1 MTAARG
7 ERILLVVGEGGDGQ
21 RTAPPGDVAGALE
34 DAAYTV
40 ERHGSPQA
48 CLGRLEETEVAAVVS
63 EHAPPDVDGL
73 QLLRSIRVSN
83 PSLPVFLLP
92 ASADATIAGEAVA
105 ASVDGYIGPSQS
117 PATVVRRLEACL
129 ERAVPTVPDASW
141 DRYRHLVE
149 ISPVPI
155 NLFDGD
161 GTCIWGNDAVLD
173 LLDLD
178 SRADLVG
185 RSIFEFIHPEDRAI
199 AREEVESVV
208 EQKRSV
214 GPTAMRLVT
223 DDGDVRHVQVATAV
237 GELLGTS
244 IGQAIALDVS
254 EQTLQERHLTVLDT
268 WLRHNIRNELN
279 LVQGLAERIENG
291 EDADPAAT
299 AGRIRGSASHLVSQA
314 NRQRRLIGLLQRPP
328 DPVRTD
334 LAALAERRVASARA
348 DYEEAEIVTGTLAD
362 VSVLALP
369 ELEDAV
375 AELIENAIE
384 HADAP
389 DPTVTLSVE
398 RAADGAGVLCVR
410 DDGPGIPDEEREIL
424 QIDSDIDQIHH
435 SSGLGLVF
443 VYWAVVLADG
453 TVDFEV
459 GDAGGT
465 TVSLTLPAAGDA

>member
-1 MTAARG
+1 MTAARSD
-7 ERILLVVGEGGDGQ
+7 RILLVVDDGADGQ

-40 ERHGSPQA
+40 ERLRSPQA
-48 CLGRLEETEVAAVVS
+48 CLGRLEETQVAGVVS

-73 QLLRSIRVSN
+73 QLLRSIRLSN
-83 PSLPVFLLP
+83 PSLPVLLLP
-92 ASADATIAGEAVA
+92 ASADVSIAGEAVA
-105 ASVDGYIGPSQS
+105 ASVDGFVSPAES
-117 PATVVRRLEACL
+117 PATVVRRLEVCL
-129 ERAVPTVPDASW
+129 ERTGPGIADASW

-173 LLDLD
+173 LLGLD
-178 SRADLVG
+178 GREALTG
-185 RSIFEFIHPEDRAI
+185 RSIFEFIHPDDRDL
-199 AREEVESVV
+199 ARSEVESVV

-237 GELLGTS
+237 GELLGAS

-254 EQTLQERHLTVLDT
+254 EQTLQQRHLAILDT

-279 LVQGLAERIENG
+279 LVQGLAERIEDG
-291 EDADPAAT
+291 EDEDPSTAAS
-299 AGRIRGSASHLVSQA
+299 RIRRAASHLVRQA
-314 NRQRRLIGLLQRPP
+314 DRQRRLIGLLQQPP

-334 LAALAERRVASARA
+334 LAPLVERRVASARV
-348 DYEEAEIVTGTLAD
+348 DYEDAEIVSGTLTD

-375 AELIENAIE
+375 AELVENAVE
-384 HADAP
+384 HANAP
-389 DPTVTLSVE
+389 DPTVTISVE
-398 RAADGAGVLCVR
+398 RSADGAGVLRVR

-453 TVDFEV
+453 TVDFDV